1 LRPKTIVSL
10 VVLALILVI
19 LLQNTTVITLRFLF
33 WDTQISQ
40 AIVGI
45 LLLVLGILVGY
56 VLAKIPRRKKS
67 GGRGAAGGETGGTA
81 VS

>member
-1 LRPKTIVSL
+1 LRPKTIVLL
-10 VVLALILVI
+10 VLLALILIV

-45 LLLVLGILVGY
+45 LLLVIGLLAGY
-56 VLAKIPRRKKS
+56 VLAKIPRRSK
-67 GGRGAAGGETGGTA
+67 RGAKKAPGE
-81 VS
+81 

>member
-1 LRPKTIVSL
+1 MRPKTIVSL
-10 VVLALILVI
+10 VVLAVILVV

-45 LLLVLGILVGY
+45 LLLVLGIVVGY
-56 VLAKIPRRKKS
+56 VLAKIPRRKS
-67 GGRGAAGGETGGTA
+67 SDGRGSTGGTPGGSP